1 MIKLPVKIILIYFL
15 LISVTF
21 SEIIKKIEVSGN
33 QRIPVETIEM
43 FSSVSVND
51 DLSLDDLNII
61 LKELYETNFFENV
74 NLEFS
79 NSVLKISVIENPI
92 IENIN
97 FEGIKVKKIEKA
109 IRKNLILKSRSSY
122 NEFSLAKDKNN
133 ILSTLKTLGFYFP
146 EIEILLEELE
156 DNKVDL
162 TYKIDV
168 GRKTK
173 IKKISFLGNKIFKD
187 RKLRSVIVSEEFKFW
202 KFITG
207 RKYLNQD
214 TIKLDERLLKNF
226 YLSKGFYNVSINSS
240 FAKLLDEDKFELIFN
255 IDAKDKYFF
264 NNLSLKLP
272 SDFNPENFKRLDKLF
287 LKIKGEPY
295 SINSVNKI
303 LDEIDLITTYEE
315 FQSIDASVIEN
326 IESNKINLTFEINE
340 TEKIF
345 VQKINIFGNNITR
358 ESVIRNQF
366 EIDEGDPFNE
376 ILQKKSINNLKNLG
390 FFKKVS
396 DEVIQG
402 DNENSKIINITV
414 DEKATGEISAGAG
427 VGTSGGTVAFGV
439 KENNYLGRGISL
451 QLDATINEES
461 VKGSFSVLN
470 PNFKNSDKSV
480 YASVEATET
489 DRLTD
494 FGYKTNKIGFSLGT
508 NFEYLGNFKTGL
520 STSTYY
526 ETIDAVSSASSRQ
539 KKQAGNFWDTF
550 VGLDLDYDKRNQ
562 KFQTSDGFRSRYSL
576 DLPLI
581 SDTNTLTNSF
591 DYKLF
596 TELYDQNISSVSFY
610 FKSANSLTDD
620 DIKLS
625 ERLFIPSKRL
635 RGFENGKIGPKD
647 NNDFIGGNF
656 ISSINFTSTIPQL
669 LENNQNMD
677 VLMFLDAASV
687 WGVDYNSSIND
698 AYGRNIRSS
707 IGIGVDWFTVIGP
720 LNFSLSHPLKKE
732 VNDTTESFR
741 FNLGTT
747 F

>member
-226 YLSKGFYNVSINSS
+226 YLS
-240 FAKLLDEDKFELIFN
+240 
-255 IDAKDKYFF
+255 
-264 NNLSLKLP
+264 
-272 SDFNPENFKRLDKLF
+272 
-287 LKIKGEPY
+287 
-295 SINSVNKI
+295 
-303 LDEIDLITTYEE
+303 
-315 FQSIDASVIEN
+315 
-326 IESNKINLTFEINE
+326 
-340 TEKIF
+340 
-345 VQKINIFGNNITR
+345 
-358 ESVIRNQF
+358 
-366 EIDEGDPFNE
+366 
-376 ILQKKSINNLKNLG
+376 
-390 FFKKVS
+390 
-396 DEVIQG
+396 
-402 DNENSKIINITV
+402 
-414 DEKATGEISAGAG
+414 
-427 VGTSGGTVAFGV
+427 
-439 KENNYLGRGISL
+439 
-451 QLDATINEES
+451 
-461 VKGSFSVLN
+461 
-470 PNFKNSDKSV
+470 
-480 YASVEATET
+480 
-489 DRLTD
+489 
-494 FGYKTNKIGFSLGT
+494 
-508 NFEYLGNFKTGL
+508 
-520 STSTYY
+520 
-526 ETIDAVSSASSRQ
+526 
-539 KKQAGNFWDTF
+539 
-550 VGLDLDYDKRNQ
+550 
-562 KFQTSDGFRSRYSL
+562 
-576 DLPLI
+576 
-581 SDTNTLTNSF
+581 
-591 DYKLF
+591 
-596 TELYDQNISSVSFY
+596 
-610 FKSANSLTDD
+610 
-620 DIKLS
+620 
-625 ERLFIPSKRL
+625 
-635 RGFENGKIGPKD
+635 
-647 NNDFIGGNF
+647 
-656 ISSINFTSTIPQL
+656 
-669 LENNQNMD
+669 
-677 VLMFLDAASV
+677 
-687 WGVDYNSSIND
+687 
-698 AYGRNIRSS
+698 
-707 IGIGVDWFTVIGP
+707 
-720 LNFSLSHPLKKE
+720 
-732 VNDTTESFR
+732 
-741 FNLGTT
+741 
-747 F
+747 